1 MPEFIVVSEDEPATE
16 IPPVIVSAKDASEAI
31 DKFLRKSYA
40 KDDVFREGILDRCI
54 NMSFAERFFLV
65 TDQEKADF
73 DNGKFKSNPAV
84 IEERIRAYFSNDPLV
99 GEKYF
104 AFLYGAD
111 EDILDDEVF
120 EVIAASD
127 PTGVVALEMAHLQRV

>member
-1 MPEFIVVSEDEPATE
+1 MPEFIVVSEDESATE

-31 DKFLRKSYA
+31 DKFLRKIYA
-40 KDDVFREGILDRCI
+40 KDDGFREDILDRCI
-54 NMSFAERFFLV
+54 NMSFNERFFLV

-73 DNGKFKSNPAV
+73 DNGTFKSDPAV

-104 AFLYGAD
+104 AFLQSGD
-111 EDILDDEVF
+111 ENILDDEVF

-127 PTGVVALEMAHLQRV
+127 PTGIAALEMARLQHI